1 MATKKEHPLV
11 ATIQS
16 QGMLDQLAKTMPSSL
31 TPARFARIALTQFRK
46 TPALLKCDEASVL
59 KCLMDSASIGL
70 EPDGR
75 NAHLIPYGRECTLVL
90 DYKGLIELARRSG
103 QVSELGA
110 EVICENDAFKYEVGS
125 TPVHTIDFFKDRGK
139 IIGAWAWCR
148 FKDGGSQCEVMTK
161 SEIEIVRSGSA
172 AGKGGPWVSYWG
184 EMAKKTVF
192 RRLSKW
198 LPLSPEYRD
207 ALDLDGDRI
216 IDVTPR
222 GGAASAVEEMI
233 TDTTMDAEVV
243 EDDIPMEPKPKKAVK
258 KKAASN
264 GSKVRGASLYI
275 NRAWGID
282 DELVEHLREQHLGDA
297 HWKDKDLPT
306 DKLLSFYEVV
316 VKEMGELPA

>member
-11 ATIQS
+11 AVIQS

-125 TPVHTIDFFKDRGK
+125 TPVHTINFFKDRGK

-172 AGKGGPWVSYWG
+172 AGKAGPWVTYWG

-222 GGAASAVEEMI
+222 GGAASAVEDMI
-233 TDTTMDAEVV
+233 TDTTMDVEVV
-243 EDDIPMEPKPKKAVK
+243 EDDIPMETKPKSKPRK

-264 GSKVRGASLYI
+264 GKVPGAQTYI
-275 NRAWGID
+275 NRAWSID

-297 HWKDKDLPT
+297 HWKDKDLST
-306 DKLLSFYEVV
+306 EKLLGFYDVV
-316 VKEMGELPA
+316 VKEFGELPA